1 MIGRARGR
9 QDGSEIRLTVYS
21 EGTSVGGAEI
31 VLGHLLSELDPR
43 IVVSVLG
50 VRTAVVEAV
59 AARRPGAQTM
69 IVPDAENKA
78 NLPAIGAHV
87 RAVRALRP
95 DILHVNLHSP
105 WEGQYGILAGLL
117 NGCHVVAVEHSPF
130 GSRSRLQ
137 RLLRRALCSRLAAHV
152 AVGER
157 AATRIEHLIGL
168 APGSIETIDNGVP
181 DIPLTPIP
189 RAARGP
195 VIGALARFAPAKGLD
210 LLVRA
215 FASLP
220 EEVHCVLVG
229 DGPERASLES
239 LAGELGVS
247 DRMIVTGWVERPRD
261 YLPGFDVVA
270 MPSRFEAFGLV
281 AIEAGLA
288 QRPVVATAVDGIPDA
303 VVDGTTG
310 VLVPPE
316 DPVALAEAISALLRD
331 PSKRTEMG
339 RRARA
344 RALDRFGV
352 ARMARSYEELYR
364 RLPSSGRRGDTKMT
378 KAGRS

>member
-1 MIGRARGR
+1 M
-9 QDGSEIRLTVYS
+9 RLTVYS

-31 VLGHLLSELDPR
+31 VLGHLLAELDPR
-43 IVVSVLG
+43 IEVSVLG
-50 VRTAVVEAV
+50 VRRAVVETV
-59 AARRPGAQTM
+59 AARRPGLHTA
-69 IVPDAENKA
+69 IVPEAENKA
-78 NLPAIGAHV
+78 DLAAIAAHV

-95 DILHVNLHSP
+95 DVLHVNLHSP

-117 NGCHVVAVEHSPF
+117 NRCRVVAVEHSPF
-130 GSRSRLQ
+130 GSRSGLQ

-157 AATRIEHLIGL
+157 AARRLEHLIGM

-189 RAARGP
+189 RVARGA
-195 VIGALARFAPAKGLD
+195 VIGALGRFAPAKGLD

-215 FASLP
+215 LASLP
-220 EEVHCVLVG
+220 EEVNCVLVG
-229 DGPERASLES
+229 DGPERANLES
-239 LAGELGVS
+239 LAAELGVS
-247 DRMIVTGWVERPRD
+247 DRVVLTGWVERPRD
-261 YLPGFDVVA
+261 YLPGFDVVV

-281 AIEAGLA
+281 AVEAGLA
-288 QRPVVATAVDGIPDA
+288 ERPVVATAVDGIPDA
-303 VVDGTTG
+303 VVDGATG

-316 DPVALAEAISALLRD
+316 DPVALAKAISALLRD

-344 RALDRFGV
+344 RALERFSV

-364 RLPSSGRRGDTKMT
+364 RLLSSGRGGGTHMVE
-378 KAGRS
+378 AGRP